1 MTVGK
6 FIKEL
11 QEKFNTNEQLRIKVE
26 GVYVDEVTIGYD
38 KGIPTIDS
46 LYYEGDE
53 GDDWEAI
60 ADGYNTCLCELLEL
74 CDEKNISNPKKIE
87 AIRRRINEEI

>member
-11 QEKFNTNEQLRIKVE
+11 QEKFNVNEQLRIKFE
-26 GVYVDEVTIGYD
+26 DVYIDEVAIGYD

>member
-11 QEKFNTNEQLRIKVE
+11 QEKFNVNEQLRIE
-26 GVYVDEVTIGYD
+26 FEDVYIDEVTIGYD

-46 LYYEGDE
+46 LYYEGD
-53 GDDWEAI
+53 DWEEI
-60 ADGYNTCLCELLEL
+60 ADGYRVCLCELLEL
-74 CDEKNISNPKKIE
+74 CDEKNIYNKKKIE

>member
-11 QEKFNTNEQLRIKVE
+11 QEKFNVNEQLRIKFE
-26 GVYVDEVTIGYD
+26 GVYIDEVTIDYD

-46 LYYEGDE
+46 LYYEGE
-53 GDDWEAI
+53 DWELI
-60 ADGYNTCLCELLEL
+60 ADGYLNCLNEILEL
-74 CDEKNISNPKKIE
+74 CDEKNLSNSKKIE

>member
-11 QEKFNTNEQLRIKVE
+11 QEKFNVNEELRIKFE
-26 GVYVDEVTIGYD
+26 GVYIDEVTIDYD
-38 KGIPTIDS
+38 NGIPTVCS
-46 LYYEGDE
+46 LIY

-60 ADGYNTCLCELLEL
+60 ADGYRSCLCELLEL
-74 CDEKNISNPKKIE
+74 CDEKNISNPKKIG

>member
-11 QEKFNTNEQLRIKVE
+11 QEKFNVNEQLRIKFE
-26 GVYVDEVTIGYD
+26 GVYIDEVTIDYD

-46 LYYEGDE
+46 LHYE
-53 GDDWEAI
+53 GDDWEVI
-60 ADGYNTCLCELLEL
+60 ANSYHLCLNEILEL
-74 CDEKNISNPKKIE
+74 CDEKNLSNPKKIE
-87 AIRRRINEEI
+87 AIRRRINEENGK